1 MAILRCEN
9 CGAMVKP
16 EEGKF
21 TATCEYCG
29 AEMTIFESTAE
40 FEIDSK
46 GVLVQ
51 YNGKGGD
58 VIVPEEVRVIG
69 KECFCGNERIFTV
82 QLPNSVTEIQES
94 AFEGCTEMEE
104 INLPDGLETLANHVF
119 WKCATLKE
127 ITVPNGVFSLKKST
141 FCECA
146 SLMSIKLGTG
156 IRTIG
161 DWVFG
166 DCAKLEYIELPPNV
180 KSLGQSCFRR
190 CSSLKEV
197 KVNSNLQTISDF
209 AFDECVNLEEFICP
223 KNLIKIEYCAF
234 RGCFSLNKVE
244 VNNNLQSIGIQ
255 AFENCIKLEEFICPK
270 SLIEIKSHAFWK
282 CSSLKKIEFNDGLE
296 CIGSFA
302 FDQCIS
308 LTGQLRF
315 PSSLIRLDF
324 DAFSLGNIYS
334 NITSITIGGRM
345 KTIDVCFRTPNVE
358 SVHFNEGVE
367 NIVRFFDGDSKG
379 KIQKISF
386 PQTLRT
392 IGDFAFRNCESL
404 KEVTL
409 PDSLTSIGEDA
420 FYESGL
426 RRVIVPDK
434 LKHKFLG
441 YDYCQV
447 VTTSQVQQQQ
457 VQLLDCEKELNAL
470 EKKLDTLKD
479 AKKHIEWQR
488 NKIYETLSQYQ
499 EKFKTLGIF
508 ERSRKKEYT
517 TEIEKLNLQRSD
529 LNSEYD
535 KINSDI
541 SKTEREITIKEG
553 ERKKLTQIN
562 I

>member
-16 EEGKF
+16 GEGKF

-29 AEMTIFESTAE
+29 TEMTVFESTAE

-58 VIVPEEVRVIG
+58 VIVPEAVRVIG

-82 QLPNSVTEIQES
+82 QLPDSVTEIQES

-104 INLPDGLETLANHVF
+104 INLPNGLETLANHVF
-119 WKCATLKE
+119 FKCSSLKE
-127 ITVPNGVFSLKKST
+127 ITVPDGVFSLKKSV
-141 FCECA
+141 FCECV
-146 SLMSIKLGTG
+146 SLSSVKLGTG

-190 CSSLKEV
+190 CSSLK
-197 KVNSNLQTISDF
+197 KVNVNNKLQSISDF
-209 AFDECVNLEEFICP
+209 AFSECVNLEEFICP
-223 KNLIKIEYCAF
+223 KNLIKIEDDTF
-234 RGCFSLNKVE
+234 RECFSLKKIEFNY
-244 VNNNLQSIGIQ
+244 NLQSIGGY
-255 AFENCIKLEEFICPK
+255 AFAHCIKLEELLCPK
-270 SLIEIKSHAFWK
+270 NLIEIKGYAFWE

-296 CIGSFA
+296 YIGIFA
-302 FDQCIS
+302 FSQCTS
-308 LTGQLRF
+308 LTGKLSF
-315 PSSLIRLDF
+315 PPSLIRLDITAF
-324 DAFSLGNIYS
+324 DIGSTYS

-345 KTIDVCFRTPNVE
+345 KTIDVCLRTPNVE

-367 NIVRFFDGDSKG
+367 NIVRFFDSETKG
-379 KIQKISF
+379 KIQKICF

-426 RRVIVPDK
+426 RRVIVPEK
-434 LKHKFLG
+434 LRHKFIN

-447 VTTSQVQQQQ
+447 VTTSQEQQQQ
-457 VQLLDCEKELNAL
+457 IQLLDCEKELNAL
-470 EKKLDTLKD
+470 EKKLDTLKNT
-479 AKKHIEWQR
+479 KKHIEWQR
-488 NKIYETLSQYQ
+488 NKLYETLSQYQ
-499 EKFKTLGIF
+499 EEFKALGIF
-508 ERSRKKEYT
+508 DRSRKKEYA
-517 TEIEKLNLQRSD
+517 TEIEKLNLQKSD

-541 SKTEREITIKEG
+541 SKTEREIAIKKG
-553 ERKKLTQIN
+553 ERYLQSLHK
-562 I
+562 